1 VNGQFAWQLSSEG
14 KLPDVPGATW
24 HLKSFGGVKRQLYVV
39 AGAGVGVLA
48 HVKNPVAMLHLQLLG
63 SGGSAFGAEV
73 LVWQFGWA
81 FDFGSQSPALQTMQ
95 PLSFSVKPP
104 LQ

>member
-1 VNGQFAWQLSSEG
+1 
-14 KLPDVPGATW
+14 
-24 HLKSFGGVKRQLYVV
+24 
-39 AGAGVGVLA
+39 
-48 HVKNPVAMLHLQLLG
+48 MLHLQLVG

-73 LVWQFGWA
+73 LVWQFGSA
-81 FDFGSQSPALQTMQ
+81 FDFGSQAPALQTMQ